1 MKKRIGMLFLVTM
14 ILFTFALPAQAIE
27 QNAGT
32 QSGKNKYYF
41 PSLKADHNCQST
53 DFEKARLDML
63 YKEKISTL
71 KKVRFRKIISQKRPH
86 E

>member
-1 MKKRIGMLFLVTM
+1 MKKRIGVLFLVTM

-53 DFEKARLDML
+53 D
-63 YKEKISTL
+63 
-71 KKVRFRKIISQKRPH
+71 
-86 E
+86 